1 MFSPYYKMSYN
12 EIFAGLLSRLATAM
26 SNSGEQMK
34 AKAYKAAE
42 EVILAFPS
50 SIKSIKDMDEVSKIG
65 PSIKQKLQEYLE
77 TGKIKVL
84 EEYENRPENIFINV
98 YGIGPKKSS
107 DIVKKGILTIAD
119 LRQHQDELLNDV
131 QRTGLK
137 YYEDILKR
145 IPRSEI
151 DLYDKSLKA
160 VLRGIKGA
168 KYEIVGSYRRGQ
180 RDSGDID
187 VILTAAEAG
196 AFDRFLDV
204 LIKKGMIVEVLSRGK
219 NKCLVIA
226 KIPKSASFRRVDF
239 LYATPEEYP
248 FSVLYFTGSKGFN
261 VVMRGYSLSKGYS
274 LNEHGF
280 TPSFPDKK
288 ISEERDIFDALG
300 LQYKSPEERMDGR
313 AVRPISN
320 GTPKPSIKDT
330 IGEPVGVFD
339 SNQILE
345 KPAEEVLPT
354 KTRKKREPKK
364 DRQKK
369 VIKEILDEAPPDSQ
383 RTISDNISLSDKSES
398 AIEEVLPTKTR
409 KKREPKKDRQK
420 KVIKEILDE
429 APKTPPDSQ
438 RTISDNILLSD
449 KPESAIEEVLPKKKE
464 KTRKKREPKDKRIS
478 PVVATLDAPSAPNN
492 ISLSDKPE
500 SAIEEVLPKKTRKKR
515 EPKKDRQ
522 KKVIKE
528 ILDEAPE
535 APPDSQ
541 RTISENILLSDKPE
555 SAIEEVLP
563 KKKDKTRK
571 KREPKEDKKK
581 DKRISP
587 VVATLDAPKAP
598 NNISLSDKPE
608 TPIEEVL
615 PKKSKKKEIKTEVVS
630 KEIMDIVTEFKQK
643 GLPVLEPLSK
653 KVLEEFIEFLDD
665 SYYNEN
671 PLLTDNE
678 YDIVKEYKDK
688 RFPSKD
694 TVCKIGAPIK
704 GKNKV
709 ALPFEMA
716 SMDKIKP
723 DSGAL
728 AGWTAK
734 YKGPYLLSC
743 KLDGVSGLY
752 ECNQKGEYKLYTR
765 GDGCVGQDISHLIR
779 ALELPKIPIGM
790 AVRGEFILSKSIFKE
805 KYSAKFANARN
816 LVSGIVNSKE
826 GAGAKDLHFVAYEVI
841 QPLVK
846 PSQQMNMLKTAHFR
860 VVQNE
865 IRPLLSNE
873 ALSEVLVNWRT
884 SYEYDIDGVI
894 VTNDEIHPRVSGNP
908 EYAFAFKMVLSDQLA
923 EAKVVDVLWE
933 ASKDG
938 YLKPRVRIEPIK
950 LGGVTIEYATGFNGK
965 FIEENKIGIGALIQ
979 MVRSGDVIPYIKSV
993 TVPAEKAKMPL
1004 VPYIWN
1010 KTHVDVLLENPHE
1023 DEGVQE
1029 KNITSFFVT
1038 IGVDGL
1044 AKGGV
1049 HKLYKAGK
1057 TTIADILKM
1066 SAVDLEQIDGFQKK
1080 TATKLADGIREKVA
1094 AASLLTIMVASGKM
1108 GRGLGE
1114 RKIQPILEALPD
1126 VLISQETPEIIQQK
1140 IKQVPGI
1147 GPENAREFVKNIPAF
1162 LGFLKETG
1170 LEDKLTAPA
1179 TAAPARAAPAT
1190 AAPTVESP
1198 LTGKKIVMTKVRDQ
1212 AIISFVTNQGGSFED
1227 SMKKDV
1233 MVLIVKSKE
1242 DVSNKT
1248 EYATKNGIPIMTVE
1262 EFKKEYM

>member
-1 MFSPYYKMSYN
+1 MSYN

-26 SNSGEQMK
+26 LNSGEQMK
-34 AKAYKAAE
+34 AKAYKSGE
-42 EVILAFPS
+42 EAILAFPS
-50 SIKSIKDMDEVSKIG
+50 SIRSIKDIDKVPKIG
-65 PSIKQKLQEYLE
+65 PSIKEKLKEYLE
-77 TGKIKVL
+77 TGKIKLL
-84 EEYENRPENIFINV
+84 EEYENRAENIFINV
-98 YGIGPKKSS
+98 YGIGPKKSA

-119 LRQHQDELLNDV
+119 LREHQGELLNDV

-145 IPRSEI
+145 IPRAEI

-160 VLRGIKGA
+160 VLGDIKGA

-204 LIKKGMIVEVLSRGK
+204 LIKKGIIVEVLSRGK

-280 TPSFPDKK
+280 TPSFPGKK
-288 ISEERDIFDALG
+288 ITEERDIFDALG
-300 LQYKSPEERMDGR
+300 LQYKSPEERVDGR
-313 AVRPISN
+313 AVIPISN
-320 GTPKPSIKDT
+320 DSPKAT
-330 IGEPVGVFD
+330 IEAPNGEPEGVFD
-339 SNQILE
+339 SIQILE
-345 KPAEEVLPT
+345 KPVEEVLQ

-364 DRQKK
+364 DLQKK
-369 VIKEILDEAPPDSQ
+369 VIKEILDKAPEAPSDSQ
-383 RTISDNISLSDKSES
+383 RRVSDNILLSDKPEM
-398 AIEEVLPTKTR
+398 AIEEEVLPKKKDKTR
-409 KKREPKKDRQK
+409 KKREPKEPKKKEIAMSPVIVPLDAPKAQENILLSDKPEMVAEEVLPKKNDKTRKKREPKEPKKDRQK

-429 APKTPPDSQ
+429 APKAPSDSQ
-438 RTISDNILLSD
+438 RRVSDNILLSD
-449 KPESAIEEVLPKKKE
+449 KPEMMA
-464 KTRKKREPKDKRIS
+464 
-478 PVVATLDAPSAPNN
+478 
-492 ISLSDKPE
+492 
-500 SAIEEVLPKKTRKKR
+500 
-515 EPKKDRQ
+515 
-522 KKVIKE
+522 
-528 ILDEAPE
+528 
-535 APPDSQ
+535 
-541 RTISENILLSDKPE
+541 
-555 SAIEEVLP
+555 EEVLP
-563 KKKDKTRK
+563 KKKDKT
-571 KREPKEDKKK
+571 
-581 DKRISP
+581 
-587 VVATLDAPKAP
+587 T
-598 NNISLSDKPE
+598 
-608 TPIEEVL
+608 
-615 PKKSKKKEIKTEVVS
+615 KKSKEKELETEIVS

-653 KVLEEFIEFLDD
+653 KVLEEFVEFLDD

-678 YDIVKEYKDK
+678 YDIVKEYKEK
-688 RFPSKD
+688 KFPSKD

-709 ALPFEMA
+709 TLPFEMA

-728 AGWTAK
+728 SGWTAK

-765 GDGCVGQDISHLIR
+765 GDGCVGQDISHLIS

-805 KYSAKFANARN
+805 KYASKFANARN

-826 GAGAKDLHFVAYEVI
+826 GTGAKDLHFVSYEVI

-846 PSQQMNMLKTAHFR
+846 PSEQMRMLEKAHFR

-865 IRPLLSNE
+865 LRPILSNE
-873 ALSEVLVNWRT
+873 SLSEVLVNWRT

-894 VTNDEIHPRVSGNP
+894 VTNDAIHPRVSGNP

-1066 SAVDLEQIDGFQKK
+1066 TAADFEKIDGFQKK
-1080 TATKLADGIREKVA
+1080 TATKLTDGIREKLA

-1126 VLISQETPEIIQQK
+1126 ILTSQESPEIK
-1140 IKQVPGI
+1140 ETNIKKVPGI

-1170 LEDKLTAPA
+1170 LENKLSMVPA
-1179 TAAPARAAPAT
+1179 KKEAI
-1190 AAPTVESP
+1190 VEGP

-1212 AIISFVTNQGGSFED
+1212 DIITFVTNQGGSFED

>member
-1 MFSPYYKMSYN
+1 MSYN

-26 SNSGEQMK
+26 LNSGEQMK
-34 AKAYKAAE
+34 AKAYKSGE
-42 EVILAFPS
+42 EAILAFPS
-50 SIKSIKDMDEVSKIG
+50 SIRSIKDIDKVPKIG
-65 PSIKQKLQEYLE
+65 PSIKEKLKEYLE
-77 TGKIKVL
+77 TGKIKLL
-84 EEYENRPENIFINV
+84 EEYENRAENIFINV
-98 YGIGPKKSS
+98 YGIGPKKSA

-119 LRQHQDELLNDV
+119 LREHQGELLNDV

-145 IPRSEI
+145 IPRAEI

-160 VLRGIKGA
+160 VLRDIKGA

-204 LIKKGMIVEVLSRGK
+204 LIKKGIIVEVLSRGK

-280 TPSFPDKK
+280 TPSFPGKK
-288 ISEERDIFDALG
+288 ITEERDIFDALG
-300 LQYKSPEERMDGR
+300 LQYKSPEERVDGR
-313 AVRPISN
+313 AVIPISN
-320 GTPKPSIKDT
+320 DSPKAT
-330 IGEPVGVFD
+330 IEAPNGEPEGVFD
-339 SNQILE
+339 SIQILE
-345 KPAEEVLPT
+345 KPVEEVLQ

-369 VIKEILDEAPPDSQ
+369 VIKEILDKAPEAPSDSQ
-383 RTISDNISLSDKSES
+383 RTVSDNILLSDKPEM
-398 AIEEVLPTKTR
+398 AIEEEVLPKKKDKTR
-409 KKREPKKDRQK
+409 KKREPKEPKKKAIAMSPVIVPVEAPKAQENILLSDKPEMAIEEEVLPKKNDKTRKKREPKEPKKDRQK

-429 APKTPPDSQ
+429 APKAPSDSQ
-438 RTISDNILLSD
+438 RRVSDNILLSD
-449 KPESAIEEVLPKKKE
+449 KSEMVAEEVLPKKND
-464 KTRKKREPKDKRIS
+464 KTRKKREPK
-478 PVVATLDAPSAPNN
+478 
-492 ISLSDKPE
+492 
-500 SAIEEVLPKKTRKKR
+500 
-515 EPKKDRQ
+515 EPKK
-522 KKVIKE
+522 KAMAMSPVIAP
-528 ILDEAPE
+528 LEALT
-535 APPDSQ
+535 APKAQ
-541 RTISENILLSDKPE
+541 ENILLSDKPE
-555 SAIEEVLP
+555 MVAEEVLP
-563 KKKDKTRK
+563 KKKDKTM
-571 KREPKEDKKK
+571 
-581 DKRISP
+581 
-587 VVATLDAPKAP
+587 
-598 NNISLSDKPE
+598 
-608 TPIEEVL
+608 
-615 PKKSKKKEIKTEVVS
+615 KKSKEKELETETVS
-630 KEIMDIVTEFKQK
+630 KEIMDIVIEFKQK

-653 KVLEEFIEFLDD
+653 KVLEEFVEFLDD

-678 YDIVKEYKDK
+678 YDIVKEYKEK
-688 RFPSKD
+688 KFPSKD

-709 ALPFEMA
+709 TLPFEMA

-728 AGWTAK
+728 SGWTAK

-805 KYSAKFANARN
+805 KYASKFANARN

-846 PSQQMNMLKTAHFR
+846 PSEQMRMLEKAHFR

-865 IRPLLSNE
+865 LRPILSNE
-873 ALSEVLVNWRT
+873 SLSELLVNWRT
-884 SYEYDIDGVI
+884 SYEYEIDGVI
-894 VTNDEIHPRVSGNP
+894 VTNDAIHPRVSGNP

-1066 SAVDLEQIDGFQKK
+1066 TAADFEKIDGFQKK
-1080 TATKLADGIREKVA
+1080 TATKLTDGIREKLS

-1126 VLISQETPEIIQQK
+1126 ILTSQESPEIK
-1140 IKQVPGI
+1140 ETNIKKVPGI

-1170 LEDKLTAPA
+1170 LENKLSMVPVKKEAI
-1179 TAAPARAAPAT
+1179 
-1190 AAPTVESP
+1190 VEGP

-1212 AIISFVTNQGGSFED
+1212 DIISFVTNQGGSFED

>member
-50 SIKSIKDMDEVSKIG
+50 SIKSIKDIDEVSKIG

-320 GTPKPSIKDT
+320 GSPKPSIKDP
-330 IGEPVGVFD
+330 IGEPIGQPIGQPIGVFD

-369 VIKEILDEAPPDSQ
+369 VIKEILDEAPEA
-383 RTISDNISLSDKSES
+383 L
-398 AIEEVLPTKTR
+398 KT
-409 KKREPKKDRQK
+409 
-420 KVIKEILDE
+420 
-429 APKTPPDSQ
+429 PKT
-438 RTISDNILLSD
+438 
-449 KPESAIEEVLPKKKE
+449 
-464 KTRKKREPKDKRIS
+464 
-478 PVVATLDAPSAPNN
+478 
-492 ISLSDKPE
+492 
-500 SAIEEVLPKKTRKKR
+500 
-515 EPKKDRQ
+515 
-522 KKVIKE
+522 
-528 ILDEAPE
+528 
-535 APPDSQ
+535 PPDSQ

-555 SAIEEVLP
+555 SAIEKVLP
-563 KKKDKTRK
+563 KKKEKTRK

-587 VVATLDAPKAP
+587 VVATLDAPKAPKAP

-615 PKKSKKKEIKTEVVS
+615 PKKSKKKEIKTQVVS

-1179 TAAPARAAPAT
+1179 TAAP
-1190 AAPTVESP
+1190 TVEGP

>member
-1 MFSPYYKMSYN
+1 MSP
-12 EIFAGLLSRLATAM
+12 
-26 SNSGEQMK
+26 
-34 AKAYKAAE
+34 
-42 EVILAFPS
+42 
-50 SIKSIKDMDEVSKIG
+50 
-65 PSIKQKLQEYLE
+65 
-77 TGKIKVL
+77 
-84 EEYENRPENIFINV
+84 
-98 YGIGPKKSS
+98 
-107 DIVKKGILTIAD
+107 
-119 LRQHQDELLNDV
+119 
-131 QRTGLK
+131 
-137 YYEDILKR
+137 
-145 IPRSEI
+145 
-151 DLYDKSLKA
+151 
-160 VLRGIKGA
+160 
-168 KYEIVGSYRRGQ
+168 
-180 RDSGDID
+180 
-187 VILTAAEAG
+187 
-196 AFDRFLDV
+196 
-204 LIKKGMIVEVLSRGK
+204 
-219 NKCLVIA
+219 VIA
-226 KIPKSASFRRVDF
+226 P
-239 LYATPEEYP
+239 L
-248 FSVLYFTGSKGFN
+248 
-261 VVMRGYSLSKGYS
+261 
-274 LNEHGF
+274 
-280 TPSFPDKK
+280 
-288 ISEERDIFDALG
+288 
-300 LQYKSPEERMDGR
+300 
-313 AVRPISN
+313 
-320 GTPKPSIKDT
+320 
-330 IGEPVGVFD
+330 
-339 SNQILE
+339 
-345 KPAEEVLPT
+345 
-354 KTRKKREPKK
+354 
-364 DRQKK
+364 
-369 VIKEILDEAPPDSQ
+369 EAPS
-383 RTISDNISLSDKSES
+383 
-398 AIEEVLPTKTR
+398 
-409 KKREPKKDRQK
+409 
-420 KVIKEILDE
+420 
-429 APKTPPDSQ
+429 APK
-438 RTISDNILLSD
+438 NILLSD
-449 KPESAIEEVLPKKKE
+449 NPEMIIEEEQVL
-464 KTRKKREPKDKRIS
+464 T
-478 PVVATLDAPSAPNN
+478 
-492 ISLSDKPE
+492 
-500 SAIEEVLPKKTRKKR
+500 
-515 EPKKDRQ
+515 
-522 KKVIKE
+522 
-528 ILDEAPE
+528 
-535 APPDSQ
+535 
-541 RTISENILLSDKPE
+541 
-555 SAIEEVLP
+555 

-571 KREPKEDKKK
+571 KREQ
-581 DKRISP
+581 
-587 VVATLDAPKAP
+587 
-598 NNISLSDKPE
+598 
-608 TPIEEVL
+608 
-615 PKKSKKKEIKTEVVS
+615 KKSKEKELKTEVIS

-653 KVLEEFIEFLDD
+653 KVLEEFVELLDD

-688 RFPSKD
+688 KFPSKD

-709 ALPFEMA
+709 TLPFEMA

-728 AGWTAK
+728 STWTAK

-765 GDGCVGQDISHLIR
+765 GDGCIGQNISHLID

-826 GAGAKDLHFVAYEVI
+826 GTGAKDLHFVAYEVI

-865 IRPLLSNE
+865 LRPLLSNE
-873 ALSEVLVNWRT
+873 ALSELLVNWRT

-1010 KTHVDVLLENPHE
+1010 KTHVDVLLENPYE

-1057 TTIADILKM
+1057 TTIAEILKM
-1066 SAVDLEQIDGFQKK
+1066 TAADFEKIDGFQKK
-1080 TATKLADGIREKVA
+1080 TATKLTDGIREKVA
-1094 AASLLTIMVASGKM
+1094 MASLLTIMVASGKM

-1126 VLISQETPEIIQQK
+1126 ILISKETPEIIQQK

-1147 GPENAREFVKNIPAF
+1147 GQENAREFVKNIPVF

-1179 TAAPARAAPAT
+1179 TTASATVAPI
-1190 AAPTVESP
+1190 VEGP

-1248 EYATKNGIPIMTVE
+1248 EYAIKNGIPIMTVE

>member
-1 MFSPYYKMSYN
+1 MSYN
-12 EIFAGLLSRLATAM
+12 EEFAGLLSRLATAM

-34 AKAYKAAE
+34 AKAYKSGE
-42 EVILAFPS
+42 EAILAFPS
-50 SIKSIKDMDEVSKIG
+50 SIKSITDIDKVPKIG
-65 PSIKQKLQEYLE
+65 VSIKQKLQEYLE

-98 YGIGPKKSS
+98 YGIGPKKSA

-119 LRQHQDELLNDV
+119 LRERQGEILNDV

-160 VLRGIKGA
+160 VLRDIKGA

-187 VILTAAEAG
+187 VILTATDPG
-196 AFDRFLDV
+196 AFDRFLDA
-204 LIKKGMIVEVLSRGK
+204 LIKKGIIVEVLSRGK
-219 NKCLVIA
+219 NKCLVVA

-280 TPSFPDKK
+280 TPSVSGKK

-300 LQYKSPEERMDGR
+300 LQYKSPEERVDGR
-313 AVRPISN
+313 AVIAISN
-320 GTPKPSIKDT
+320 GSPKSSIEVPV
-330 IGEPVGVFD
+330 GEPVGVFD

-345 KPAEEVLPT
+345 KPVEEVLP
-354 KTRKKREPKK
+354 KTRKKRESKK
-364 DRQKK
+364 D
-369 VIKEILDEAPPDSQ
+369 L
-383 RTISDNISLSDKSES
+383 
-398 AIEEVLPTKTR
+398 
-409 KKREPKKDRQK
+409 QK

-438 RTISDNILLSD
+438 RT
-449 KPESAIEEVLPKKKE
+449 V
-464 KTRKKREPKDKRIS
+464 
-478 PVVATLDAPSAPNN
+478 
-492 ISLSDKPE
+492 
-500 SAIEEVLPKKTRKKR
+500 
-515 EPKKDRQ
+515 
-522 KKVIKE
+522 
-528 ILDEAPE
+528 
-535 APPDSQ
+535 
-541 RTISENILLSDKPE
+541 SENILLSDNPE
-555 SAIEEVLP
+555 TAIEEEDVLP

-571 KREPKEDKKK
+571 KRESKK
-581 DKRISP
+581 DMAIAMAP
-587 VVATLDAPKAP
+587 VVATLEAPKTP
-598 NNISLSDKPE
+598 KNIILSDKPE
-608 TPIEEVL
+608 IVIEEEVL
-615 PKKSKKKEIKTEVVS
+615 PKPMKKSLKVSSKKSKEKELKTLVVS
-630 KEIMDIVTEFKQK
+630 NEMMDIVTEFKQK

-678 YDIVKEYKDK
+678 YDIVKEYKEK
-688 RFPSKD
+688 KFPSKD

-709 ALPFEMA
+709 TLPFEMA

-728 AGWTAK
+728 SAWTAK

-765 GDGCVGQDISHLIR
+765 GDGCVGQNISHLID

-865 IRPLLSNE
+865 LRPLLSNE
-873 ALSEVLVNWRT
+873 SLSELLVNWRT

-894 VTNDEIHPRVSGNP
+894 VTNDDIHPRVSGNP

-1010 KTHVDVLLENPHE
+1010 KTHVDVLLENPHD

-1057 TTIADILKM
+1057 TSIADILKM
-1066 SAVDLEQIDGFQKK
+1066 TAADFEKIDGFQKK
-1080 TATKLADGIREKVA
+1080 TATKLTDGIREKVA

-1126 VLISQETPEIIQQK
+1126 ILTSQDTPEIIQQK

-1170 LEDKLTAPA
+1170 LEDKLSMAPA
-1179 TAAPARAAPAT
+1179 TATAT
-1190 AAPTVESP
+1190 AAPTVEGP